1 MGSSASNDYCA
12 FTAAVEY
19 LGDRWSLLIV
29 RELFL
34 FGPQGFST
42 LAAGLPGNI
51 SRSVLAERLRKLEQL
66 GLIARD
72 PSTLSRVPPYRL
84 APAGEH
90 LMPTLKSLWE
100 WAEQWVPQ
108 DPAVAQRDPS
118 VILWWLTNRVDRATL
133 PERQVVIELAI
144 GGVEAPQCWLLLTR
158 DAEPTLCLEDPLLAP
173 DRYVYV
179 EGDAAALF
187 PIARGTRT
195 WSDGLADGSVEIY
208 GEPALVAA
216 LPGWFVGTERPMQA
230 SGAVPAGAVA

>member
-1 MGSSASNDYCA
+1 MGSSANADYCA
-12 FTAAVEY
+12 FTSAVEY

-42 LAAGLPGNI
+42 LAAGLPGHI

-72 PSTLSRVPPYRL
+72 PSAQSRVAPYRL
-84 APAGEH
+84 APGGEQ

-118 VILWWLTNRVDRATL
+118 VILWWLTNRVKRAAV
-133 PERQVVIELAI
+133 PQRQVVIELAI
-144 GGVEAPQCWLLLTR
+144 GGVDAPESWLLAAR
-158 DAEPTLCLEDPLLAP
+158 DAEPTLCIEDPMLAP

-179 EGDAAALF
+179 EADATALF

-208 GEPALVAA
+208 GEPELVAA
-216 LPGWFVGTERPMQA
+216 LPGWFVGIERPMQA
-230 SGAVPAGAVA
+230 SGALPAGAVA